1 MAAFGGTSITR
12 AELWGVA
19 AFVVVTVLGFGGWGF
34 SILREDI
41 AVVRSSAEGGATK
54 GREVEDALRRSVGN
68 TEKLV
73 ATIDANVSGL
83 REDIFALAGEFRNV
97 DTRLEAIGN
106 RLTTLEVRIDTF
118 SQQLQEYRRD
128 PNFPQPIPTPQ

>member
-1 MAAFGGTSITR
+1 MAAFGGTTITR
-12 AELWGVA
+12 GDLIAVA
-19 AFVVVTVLGFGGWGF
+19 AFVVVTVIGLGAWAF
-34 SILREDI
+34 SILRDDI
-41 AVVRSSAEGGATK
+41 AVVRSAAEDGATRDK
-54 GREVEDALRRSVGN
+54 GAADNLRKSIGN
-68 TEKLV
+68 VEKLV

-83 REDIFALAGEFRNV
+83 REDIFALAGEFKNV

-106 RLTTLEVRIDTF
+106 RLTTMEVRIDTF

>member
-1 MAAFGGTSITR
+1 MAALGGTTITLGQFI
-12 AELWGVA
+12 AVA
-19 AFVVVTVLGFGGWGF
+19 ASVAVTVLGLGAWGF

-41 AVVRSSAEGGATK
+41 AVVRSSVEGGATK
-54 GREVEDALRRSVGN
+54 GEGVADNLRKSIGNVEKS
-68 TEKLV
+68 V

-83 REDIFALAGEFRNV
+83 REDIFALAGEFKNV

-106 RLTTLEVRIDTF
+106 RLTSMEVRIDTF

-128 PNFPQPIPTPQ
+128 PKFPQPIPVPQ